1 MYRQKVYGKD
11 LEITPKTKGRFCSY
25 NQNYQFVKI
34 LKGVLTDGPNV
45 QNFEKGSEN
54 YSPVRA
60 SWKCASLSALK
71 KQTLGGSDGL
81 LLLLLHDARKLHF

>member
-1 MYRQKVYGKD
+1 MYRQKSMEKD

-45 QNFEKGSEN
+45 QNFEKG
-54 YSPVRA
+54 VR
-60 SWKCASLSALK
+60 KLQPC
-71 KQTLGGSDGL
+71 
-81 LLLLLHDARKLHF
+81 ARKLEMRASVCSEEADTRRE